1 MVGSKLYF
9 DNRRPDKEGRGALR
23 IVITKRGTTSMFSTG
38 IRILADQWDGQK
50 VVKHPDMKAL
60 NSAIKIKVGNVERAL
75 IDLTNE
81 GRLTGKTAPEIV
93 AILQEEL
100 DPGVAKAREEA
111 RIRKNSRVNGVAA
124 YFLRHIGTKAND
136 GTRQLYEDTYNKL
149 KAFCEDAQTDF
160 DTLSFEQITV
170 SFLGA
175 FEQFCLKTQKQNT
188 ASRHLRDVRAVF
200 NSAIDDGVT
209 TNYPFRKYKIKT
221 EETRDKSFSSEELR
235 RLFDYR
241 CYAGGQQEAVDM
253 FKLMF
258 CLIGINPVDLAYL
271 GKEKKGR
278 VEYIRRK
285 THKLYSVKVEPE
297 ARKIMSM
304 YKGKEH
310 LLDIIERIPNYKT
323 YFNRVG
329 KVLRKVGMERVS
341 GKRNQGEAILED
353 VCIGS
358 ARTSWATIAQDE
370 LDIDREVIAAALGHH
385 TVDVTSTYLRTQ
397 WRRKVDEAN
406 RKVLNWVF
414 YGKK

>member
-1 MVGSKLYF
+1 
-9 DNRRPDKEGRGALR
+9 
-23 IVITKRGTTSMFSTG
+23 MFSTG